1 MLWCNAQSNTVVAGG
16 EATGNGGSASFT
28 AGEVFYT
35 SKSGN
40 GLSSTDGVQQGIGA
54 NPTAVISGTNS
65 ICNGSTASLS
75 IAFTGVGPWT
85 GTLSDGTPFATS
97 NNPYSINVSPSSTT
111 TYTVASLSDQ
121 NGTAVGADLTGSAT
135 VDVINVTAN
144 AGGDA
149 TTCGGSYSDYNL
161 LYQNATGSG
170 GTVSWSSTGNGW
182 FQYLTGSGPYTD
194 LSPLYHVGSSDIING
209 SATLTL
215 TVTGANGCVATS
227 SFVLTLVT
235 PPVAIIDPSL
245 NHPWDELHVCAGGSY
260 SFSNAVVSPGADI
273 HWSGGDGSFNSNNI
287 QNPIYTP
294 GPQDISNGNVY
305 IHLNVMSFNGTT
317 MCDNMADINLVIDP
331 APAMPT
337 LACYETANFNATTC
351 SWDVTGSQPS
361 FPTLACYETANFN
374 ATTCSWDVT
383 GTQPTQPTLACYE
396 TASFNTTS
404 CVWDVTGTQPTAPT
418 GLACYQTANFN
429 TQSCSW
435 VVTGSPAAAIVTTT
449 SGCDTYTWSANGQT
463 YTQSGIY
470 KIFVNC
476 QDYKLDLTITPS
488 TAYYKD
494 PDGDG
499 YGVASSIL
507 NSCTG
512 VPSGYAALA
521 GDCDN
526 NNSAIHPG
534 ATEICG
540 NGIDDNCD
548 GNIDEGC
555 VCVNPP
561 TANGGS
567 NTNVCAGSSVALN
580 GSIGGSASNGTWSTS
595 GTGTFSPS
603 ASVLNATYIP
613 SSADYTAGSVTLTLT
628 TNAVA
633 PCTAASSTVLITFT
647 PLPAAIGAITGQAN
661 LCQPGLNPYFYSVAP
676 VVGASSYQW
685 TIPTGTVFV
694 GDSTT
699 STVLIKYIDSYVQTG
714 IAGNITVTPLNSTG
728 CGSTTPS
735 SLFVQAQIAAPV
747 QPPSISGQ
755 QSACNGDIA
764 TYSIANVA
772 RATSYVW
779 TMPTGASII
788 SGSGTNIISVSYG
801 ATFTGGNITVASS
814 NGCGT
819 SAIRSRSVSRNVLGA
834 PTSITGAIDGLCSS
848 SNVVYS
854 IAPVTGATS
863 YLWTVP
869 TGASITGSPTSNSI
883 SVNFSGTFT
892 TGNITTAAVNG
903 CGTGSI
909 RSLAVK
915 AVPGQ
920 PVSITG
926 ATAVC
931 TLSSQTYSTQT
942 VTGASSYVWTIPGG
956 GTINAGQ
963 GSKIINMTYGAT
975 PSANG
980 IITVK
985 ASNTCGISAVR
996 VLAVVSTTCPRVG
1009 DATSLSM
1016 VAYPNPA
1023 NSILTVEFTAVE
1035 SESVNMTMCDAAGRV
1050 VYNENKATT
1059 LGINTATI
1067 DVSTFSKGVY
1077 LFQMKSNTYSELL
1090 RVLVE

>member
-1 MLWCNAQSNTVVAGG
+1 M
-16 EATGNGGSASFT
+16 
-28 AGEVFYT
+28 
-35 SKSGN
+35 
-40 GLSSTDGVQQGIGA
+40 
-54 NPTAVISGTNS
+54 
-65 ICNGSTASLS
+65 
-75 IAFTGVGPWT
+75 
-85 GTLSDGTPFATS
+85 
-97 NNPYSINVSPSSTT
+97 
-111 TYTVASLSDQ
+111 
-121 NGTAVGADLTGSAT
+121 
-135 VDVINVTAN
+135 
-144 AGGDA
+144 
-149 TTCGGSYSDYNL
+149 
-161 LYQNATGSG
+161 
-170 GTVSWSSTGNGW
+170 
-182 FQYLTGSGPYTD
+182 
-194 LSPLYHVGSSDIING
+194 
-209 SATLTL
+209 
-215 TVTGANGCVATS
+215 
-227 SFVLTLVT
+227 
-235 PPVAIIDPSL
+235 
-245 NHPWDELHVCAGGSY
+245 
-260 SFSNAVVSPGADI
+260 
-273 HWSGGDGSFNSNNI
+273 
-287 QNPIYTP
+287 
-294 GPQDISNGNVY
+294 
-305 IHLNVMSFNGTT
+305 
-317 MCDNMADINLVIDP
+317 
-331 APAMPT
+331 
-337 LACYETANFNATTC
+337 
-351 SWDVTGSQPS
+351 
-361 FPTLACYETANFN
+361 
-374 ATTCSWDVT
+374 
-383 GTQPTQPTLACYE
+383 
-396 TASFNTTS
+396 
-404 CVWDVTGTQPTAPT
+404 
-418 GLACYQTANFN
+418 
-429 TQSCSW
+429 
-435 VVTGSPAAAIVTTT
+435 
-449 SGCDTYTWSANGQT
+449 
-463 YTQSGIY
+463 
-470 KIFVNC
+470 
-476 QDYKLDLTITPS
+476 
-488 TAYYKD
+488 
-494 PDGDG
+494 
-499 YGVASSIL
+499 
-507 NSCTG
+507 
-512 VPSGYAALA
+512 
-521 GDCDN
+521 
-526 NNSAIHPG
+526 
-534 ATEICG
+534 
-540 NGIDDNCD
+540 
-548 GNIDEGC
+548 
-555 VCVNPP
+555 
-561 TANGGS
+561 
-567 NTNVCAGSSVALN
+567 
-580 GSIGGSASNGTWSTS
+580 
-595 GTGTFSPS
+595 
-603 ASVLNATYIP
+603 NATYIP
-613 SSADYTAGSVTLTLT
+613 SSADYTAGSVTLTLA

-699 STVLIKYIDSYVQTG
+699 STVLIKYIDSYVQSG

-728 CGSTTPS
+728 CGSTNPS

-755 QSACNGDIA
+755 QSVCNGDIA

-869 TGASITGSPTSNSI
+869 AGASITGSPTSNSI

-892 TGNITTAAVNG
+892 TGNITAAAVNG

-920 PVSITG
+920 PVSIIG

-963 GSKIINMTYGAT
+963 GSKIINMTYGVT

-1016 VAYPNPA
+1016 VAYPNPT

-1067 DVSTFSKGVY
+1067 DVSTLSKGVY
-1077 LFQMKSNTYSELL
+1077 LFQMKSNTNTELL